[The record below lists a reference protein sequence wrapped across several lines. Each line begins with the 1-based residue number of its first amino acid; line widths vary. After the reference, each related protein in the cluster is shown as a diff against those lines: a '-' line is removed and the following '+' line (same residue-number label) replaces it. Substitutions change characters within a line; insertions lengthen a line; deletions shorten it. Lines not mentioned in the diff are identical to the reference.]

1 MAVRRRTTAAV
12 TLGVL
17 AAPISAALFL
27 GMGIAAAEPDS
38 GGGQDTVS
46 APTEPG
52 PRVEASLRIRRT
64 ERSDTEQRR
73 PRWLTPRHTRVE
85 DAEAAETPKAAPR
98 RAPREARHT
107 SPRTGAPANET
118 APSTVDAPPEAA
130 GRLTVRDRLADLV
143 TPRVP
148 STERATTRAVTAQP
162 AAPEAVPSVATRV
175 QIDDDGPVP
184 APGRRAGLLNVV
196 GSLVLNTLVG
206 LIHLADG
213 PPVLPPNSTVTVRTS
228 SLTLPIGTG
237 RSVQADWYFPE
248 DADASTRLIYFQHG
262 FLASGPIYSYTIARL
277 AERTDSIIV
286 APSLSSNFF
295 SPSAEWVGG
304 STVQRAVAE
313 LFVGDRAALT
323 QSASLAAGYEVV
335 LPQKFVLVGHSAGG
349 TLVTSVAGFLV
360 DNGAIADL
368 QGIVMLDGVE
378 PAGSPFVNN
387 ALSKLRGENYRPIYL
402 ISSDRYFWSRNGD
415 MADKLQLARPDDF
428 NGVNLVGGRHI
439 DYMLGGN
446 KIIQFV
452 EYLTAGFSKPQ
463 NIAAAEIL
471 MAGWVNDL
479 FSGTPSQG
487 IYGSPGQDIPIP
499 TPAGTAD
506 AVVLPLGYPAR
517 PVWNPVLEAALTA
530 IFDFGGRNWFVYEP
544 LPGHEVP
551 VRKAL
556 SPWQS
561 R

>member
-1 MAVRRRTTAAV
+1 M
-12 TLGVL
+12 
-17 AAPISAALFL
+17 
-27 GMGIAAAEPDS
+27 
-38 GGGQDTVS
+38 
-46 APTEPG
+46 
-52 PRVEASLRIRRT
+52 
-64 ERSDTEQRR
+64 
-73 PRWLTPRHTRVE
+73 
-85 DAEAAETPKAAPR
+85 
-98 RAPREARHT
+98 
-107 SPRTGAPANET
+107 
-118 APSTVDAPPEAA
+118 
-130 GRLTVRDRLADLV
+130 
-143 TPRVP
+143 
-148 STERATTRAVTAQP
+148 
-162 AAPEAVPSVATRV
+162 
-175 QIDDDGPVP
+175 
-184 APGRRAGLLNVV
+184 
-196 GSLVLNTLVG
+196 
-206 LIHLADG
+206 
-213 PPVLPPNSTVTVRTS
+213 
-228 SLTLPIGTG
+228 
-237 RSVQADWYFPE
+237 
-248 DADASTRLIYFQHG
+248 
-262 FLASGPIYSYTIARL
+262 
-277 AERTDSIIV
+277 

-368 QGIVMLDGVE
+368 QGVVMLDGVE

-544 LPGHEVP
+544 LPGHEVT

-556 SPWQS
+556 SPWSS

>member
-1 MAVRRRTTAAV
+1 MAVKRRTATAV

-38 GGGQDTVS
+38 GDGQATVS

-73 PRWLTPRHTRVE
+73 PRWLTPRHPRVE
-85 DAEAAETPKAAPR
+85 DTDAAETPKAAPW

-130 GRLTVRDRLADLV
+130 GRLTVREKPADLV

-148 STERATTRAVTAQP
+148 STERATTRAVTPQP

-184 APGRRAGLLNVV
+184 ASGRRAGLLNVV

-368 QGIVMLDGVE
+368 QGVVMLDGVE

-428 NGVNLVGGRHI
+428 NGVNLVKGRHI

-556 SPWQS
+556 SPWSS

>member
-1 MAVRRRTTAAV
+1 MDRRTTAAV

-17 AAPISAALFL
+17 AAPMSAALFL
-27 GMGIAAAEPDS
+27 GIGVAAAEPDAH
-38 GGGQDTVS
+38 GGQATVS
-46 APTEPG
+46 SASDSG
-52 PRVEASLRIRRT
+52 PRAGSLPRTRRA
-64 ERSDTEQRR
+64 ERSDADQRR
-73 PRWLTPRHTRVE
+73 PQWRPRQRAADAQDPVVPDARRAVRSTRQGSPRE
-85 DAEAAETPKAAPR
+85 DAPVR
-98 RAPREARHT
+98 RWRNRA
-107 SPRTGAPANET
+107 
-118 APSTVDAPPEAA
+118 DA
-130 GRLTVRDRLADLV
+130 DRLVLREM
-143 TPRVP
+143 TPPVERV
-148 STERATTRAVTAQP
+148 A
-162 AAPEAVPSVATRV
+162 PSVARAQV
-175 QIDDDGPVP
+175 DDDGPLP
-184 APGRRAGLLNVV
+184 SPPRRTRLLNVV
-196 GSLVLNTLVG
+196 GSLVLNSLVG

-228 SLTLPIGTG
+228 SLTLPIGMG

-248 DADASTRLIYFQHG
+248 DADDSSRLIYFQHG

-277 AERTDSIIV
+277 AERTDSIVV

-304 STVQRAVAE
+304 STVQRAVAD
-313 LFVGDRAALT
+313 LFVGDRRALT
-323 QSASLAAGYEVV
+323 ESASAAAGYEFT

-349 TLVTSVAGFLV
+349 TLVTSVAGFLA
-360 DNGAIADL
+360 DNGAIDDL

-387 ALSKLRGENYRPIYL
+387 ALSKLRGTDYRPIYL

-428 NGVNLVGGRHI
+428 NGVHLVGGRHI

-446 KIIQFV
+446 KIIQFA

-479 FSGTPSQG
+479 FSVTTSQG
-487 IYGSPGQDIPIP
+487 IYGQPGQEIPIP
-499 TPAGTAD
+499 TSAGTAN

-517 PVWNPVLEAALTA
+517 PVWNPVLEAVLTA
-530 IFDFGGRNWFVYEP
+530 ILDFGGRNWFVYEP

-551 VRKAL
+551 VGAPASL
-556 SPWQS
+556 
-561 R
+561 